1 MTEEILLPGKEGRQY
16 RIISKQPID
25 HGSTSQLFLGEQV
38 TPEEQA
44 GRKVA
49 IKVGLSSDEKPTF
62 EKEVEVLALL
72 WDIAPGT
79 VPELYDV
86 DLKPRRPYLIMEY
99 LASAQSLADL
109 VQGNS
114 EGYLSEKEAAY
125 WATRY
130 GEILGSLHD
139 VDFAAPDR
147 KLGDLLLVKQ
157 PSSTAGNDQETSGQ
171 TGDHELRLVV
181 VDWGGVASLTPQLA
195 QFDLLLFT
203 QFWYR
208 LLLGSHSFPDVSLG
222 TRRPEHHRRWQEL
235 SYGARR
241 ILSRGLSQVTQ
252 QRYGEIGELLG
263 NWRELE
269 TLWSQPPEKLEQA
282 FKKARQDRA
291 YAKALRCLDIIRLVD
306 RPRWQSHEH
315 EIEPLLNEL
324 DTANVLIKR
333 IQVAIR
339 RGESL
344 ADANVKE
351 PLKRGVEQYGD
362 DPGWQLRAHRWQVL
376 AEFSGSL
383 SAEAHKVFRDEVV
396 DAWIRAIEA
405 MEEENWDEALDQ
417 FWDPINHLLSPNQ
430 ENPQAEATMNQAR
443 KLLHMGKRIEAQER
457 INAIID
463 ETPTLRTTGD
473 GAIVNLLNNAFF
485 PKHCRLG
492 GILAL
497 LIESELRNNM
507 LNLATSLSLGRKE
520 EIYASSN
527 AVGMLQNQLS
537 YAPLLKQAGVIWL
550 DEWQKSLDQQL
561 DLCAKAD
568 EVLAE
573 SVELSNRGKFREA
586 GWALEAIYR
595 QFEFSQP
602 LESDSTGTLISKVNS
617 IAEAKRYELQGALKE
632 VENLAQIFQLLEQP
646 ADTDEFSETR
656 TIPQAD
662 NIVPDLS
669 QSKPHAPELIDQVNR
684 ILRNGPVLISLEP
697 ALEDRQESTPGGD
710 TA

>member
-1 MTEEILLPGKEGRQY
+1 MTEEILLPGKAGRKY
-16 RIISKQPID
+16 RIVSKQPID

-38 TPEEQA
+38 APKEQA

-62 EKEVEVLALL
+62 EKEAEVLTLL
-72 WDIAPGT
+72 WDIAPGA
-79 VPELYDV
+79 VPELYDA
-86 DLKPRRPYLIMEY
+86 DLRPRRPYLIMEY
-99 LASAQSLADL
+99 LASAQSLVDL
-109 VQGNS
+109 VQTDPEGN
-114 EGYLSEKEAAY
+114 LSEKEAAY

-130 GEILGSLHD
+130 GEVLGALHD

-157 PSSTAGNDQETSGQ
+157 PSSPDNDQGAFSQ
-171 TGDHELRLVV
+171 IRDHEQRLVV

-208 LLLGSHSFPDVSLG
+208 LMLGGHSLPDVSLG

-235 SYGARR
+235 SYGARH
-241 ILSRGLSQVTQ
+241 ILSRGLSRVTQ
-252 QRYGEIGELLG
+252 QRYGEIGELL
-263 NWRELE
+263 NDWRELE
-269 TLWSQPPEKLEQA
+269 SYWGQSPEELEEAFEQA
-282 FKKARQDRA
+282 RKDRA
-291 YAKALRCLDIIRLVD
+291 YAKALRCLDIVRLVD
-306 RPRWQSHEH
+306 RPRWQRHEQ
-315 EIEPLLNEL
+315 EIEPLLNEI

-333 IQVAIR
+333 IKVAIR

-362 DPGWQLRAHRWQVL
+362 APDWQLRAHRWQVL

-396 DAWIRAIEA
+396 EAWIEAIEA
-405 MEEENWDEALDQ
+405 MEDEKWDEALDL
-417 FWDPINHLLSPNQ
+417 FWDPFNHLLSPNQ
-430 ENPQAEATMNQAR
+430 ENPQTEATINQAR
-443 KLLHMGKRIEAQER
+443 NLLHIGKRIEAQER
-457 INAIID
+457 LKTIVNNA
-463 ETPTLRTTGD
+463 PTLKATGD
-473 GAIVNLLNNAFF
+473 GAVINLLNNAFF

-507 LNLATSLSLGRKE
+507 LNLATSLSLGRE
-520 EIYASSN
+520 EGIYTSSN
-527 AVGMLQNQLS
+527 AVGTLQGQLS

-561 DLCAKAD
+561 ALCAKAD
-568 EVLAE
+568 QVLGEA
-573 SVELSNRGKFREA
+573 VELSNQGKFREA

-602 LESDSTGTLISKVNS
+602 LEPDSTGTLISKVNS
-617 IAEAKRYELQGALKE
+617 IVEAKRYELQGALKE
-632 VENLAQIFQLLEQP
+632 VENLTRIFELLEQP
-646 ADTDEFSETR
+646 ADADESSETR
-656 TIPQAD
+656 TISQAE
-662 NIVPDLS
+662 NIFRDTS
-669 QSKPHAPELIDQVNR
+669 HSKRHAPELIDQVNR
-684 ILRNGPVLISLEP
+684 VLRSGPVLISLKP
-697 ALEDRQESTPGGD
+697 ALEDKQESNPGGD